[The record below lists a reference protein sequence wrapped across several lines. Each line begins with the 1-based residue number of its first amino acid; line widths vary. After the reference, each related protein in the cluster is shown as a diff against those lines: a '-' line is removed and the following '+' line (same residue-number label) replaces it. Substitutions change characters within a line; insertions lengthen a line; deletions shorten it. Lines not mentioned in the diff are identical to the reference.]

1 MRGVTLRF
9 VRVEYRAP
17 AKLNLGLR
25 LLARRP
31 DGYHEIETVFLPL
44 ALFDRVSVTAASPGV
59 RLQCDDPTLPLDA
72 TNLAWR
78 AAERT
83 CAALGVEPALEIAL
97 EKRIPVGAGLG
108 GGSSDAAAVIA
119 CVQALHGRRLADPEQ
134 SALALALGADVPFFL
149 VPRPALGRGVGESLT
164 PLEGVPGRWFTLV
177 SFDFPVA
184 TRDAYREASAELTL
198 PRPASTLAAL
208 QTPAGVPALSGN
220 DLEPAV
226 ARRHPEI
233 PAARRSLE
241 RLGASMTGMSGS
253 GPTVYGC
260 FGGRAEAER
269 AAERVELSPGARAI
283 VASSPGS
290 ATVNWGW
297 GVAKR

>member
-1 MRGVTLRF
+1 M
-9 VRVEYRAP
+9 VEYRAP

-44 ALFDRVSVTAASPGV
+44 ALFDRVRVEARAAGSGI
-59 RLQCDDPTLPLDA
+59 RLCCDDPSLPLDA
-72 TNLAWR
+72 SNLAWR
-78 AAERT
+78 AAEQVCR
-83 CAALGVEPALEIAL
+83 ALGAEPALEIAL
-97 EKRIPVGAGLG
+97 EKRIPVAAGLG

-119 CVQALHGRRLADPEQ
+119 CVQELHGRRLGAREQ
-134 SALALALGADVPFFL
+134 RSLALALGADVPFFL
-149 VPRPALGRGVGESLT
+149 EPRPALGRGVGDDLL
-164 PLEGVPGRWFTLV
+164 PLDGVPELWFALV
-177 SFDFPVA
+177 AFGFPVA
-184 TRDAYREASAELTL
+184 TREAYREASAELTL
-198 PRPASTLAAL
+198 PRAATTLAAL
-208 QTPAGVPALSGN
+208 QPPGGVPALPGN
-220 DLEPAV
+220 DLEPAC

-241 RLGASMTGMSGS
+241 RLGAWMTGMSGS

-260 FGGRAEAER
+260 FRGRGDAER
-269 AAERVELSPGARAI
+269 AAAAIELPPGARAI

-290 ATVNWGW
+290 ATRDWGW